1 MVITIIVLLILAG
14 ITINALTG
22 SDSAPAKA
30 NEAEQKNDIGSAKDQ
45 ISLTAV
51 NAKTEAYDTV
61 YVGNGVSSTETSDY
75 VGRAV
80 IKAVVEQITSKNQYG
95 KATVE
100 ITGFGTLDNI
110 TSDAEITI
118 TTRDAQEKGTI
129 TLEDGVLT
137 WGETKSDKINS
148 AIGQVVNYSANNVNS
163 WRVFYADAK
172 YMYIISTTNA
182 QTGYVLSG
190 SSKSGQ
196 NKYSTGAA
204 SEIFTTPQSGGK
216 KNYSNVTYGATY
228 NSKWLATSTT
238 DAKYRSQV
246 AAYLCDPAA
255 WDDYVSDSAPTGT
268 FAVGGPTK
276 ELLVLSWNAA
286 KDNGG
291 TGAPTVAAEWND
303 SSDVSVSG
311 YTYNSP
317 FALSSSYSRITTG
330 ILPTTVNNTSYGL
343 YNPIN
348 SASTGNYGYW
358 LASPCSFFDG
368 EGCYVSYFGYVDSCI
383 YDDTDYGVRPLV
395 AIPISEVSVSGSTVS
410 IK

>member
-1 MVITIIVLLILAG
+1 
-14 ITINALTG
+14 
-22 SDSAPAKA
+22 
-30 NEAEQKNDIGSAKDQ
+30 
-45 ISLTAV
+45 
-51 NAKTEAYDTV
+51 
-61 YVGNGVSSTETSDY
+61 
-75 VGRAV
+75 
-80 IKAVVEQITSKNQYG
+80 
-95 KATVE
+95 
-100 ITGFGTLDNI
+100 
-110 TSDAEITI
+110 
-118 TTRDAQEKGTI
+118 
-129 TLEDGVLT
+129 
-137 WGETKSDKINS
+137 
-148 AIGQVVNYSANNVNS
+148 
-163 WRVFYADAK
+163 
-172 YMYIISTTNA
+172 MYIISTTNA
-182 QTGYVLSG
+182 QTGYALNG

-238 DAKYRSQV
+238 DANYRSQA

-255 WDDYVSDSAPTGT
+255 WDDYVSDSAPAGT

-311 YTYNSP
+311 YTSNRPS
-317 FALSSSYSRITTG
+317 ALSSSYSRITTG

-348 SASTGNYGYW
+348 SAATGNYGYW
-358 LASPCSFFDG
+358 LASPCSSSNDSVCIVYYNGF
-368 EGCYVSYFGYVDSCI
+368 VSNGYYSF
-383 YDDTDYGVRPLV
+383 TFYGVRPLV
-395 AIPISEVSVSGSTVS
+395 AIPISEVSVSDSTVS

>member
-1 MVITIIVLLILAG
+1 M
-14 ITINALTG
+14 
-22 SDSAPAKA
+22 
-30 NEAEQKNDIGSAKDQ
+30 
-45 ISLTAV
+45 
-51 NAKTEAYDTV
+51 
-61 YVGNGVSSTETSDY
+61 
-75 VGRAV
+75 
-80 IKAVVEQITSKNQYG
+80 
-95 KATVE
+95 
-100 ITGFGTLDNI
+100 
-110 TSDAEITI
+110 
-118 TTRDAQEKGTI
+118 
-129 TLEDGVLT
+129 
-137 WGETKSDKINS
+137 
-148 AIGQVVNYSANNVNS
+148 
-163 WRVFYADAK
+163 FYADAK